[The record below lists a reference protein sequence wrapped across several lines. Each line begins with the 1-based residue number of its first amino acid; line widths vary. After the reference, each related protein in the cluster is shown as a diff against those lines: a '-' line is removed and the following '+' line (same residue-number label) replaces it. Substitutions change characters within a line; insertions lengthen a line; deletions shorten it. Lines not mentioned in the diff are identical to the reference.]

1 MHFLKLVTDGQMSN
15 LFSTYCNL
23 NEDTKN
29 HGILGV
35 WQPPTRRWRK
45 QKHILYLSKRQ
56 ALVTI
61 TIILLLYIY
70 IYIHVYIFI
79 HKPGS
84 KQQEPFLN
92 LSRGL
97 PNTPQCSWDSPTGGG
112 LAKPAGGSPC
122 RWHHWDSLASRLGKI
137 TGNHRFFKPNIR
149 VSCNSPFNQVYAT
162 LLLDYGYGWT
172 TECVYM
178 WILLRGIDDLARK
191 QDDQSKSNMVKY
203 PWQRRWTAFTAGWSK

>member
-70 IYIHVYIFI
+70 IYMYIYLYTNQVVNSKSLFWIFLGAYQIRPSAPGIPQQGVAWQSRQEARPADDIIGIHWLHVWERL
-79 HKPGS
+79 
-84 KQQEPFLN
+84 QETIGF
-92 LSRGL
+92 
-97 PNTPQCSWDSPTGGG
+97 
-112 LAKPAGGSPC
+112 
-122 RWHHWDSLASRLGKI
+122 
-137 TGNHRFFKPNIR
+137 
-149 VSCNSPFNQVYAT
+149 FNQ
-162 LLLDYGYGWT
+162 
-172 TECVYM
+172 
-178 WILLRGIDDLARK
+178 I
-191 QDDQSKSNMVKY
+191 
-203 PWQRRWTAFTAGWSK
+203 